1 MIKIASVN
9 DHDIFEVTKGD
20 SEHIRDM
27 FSSSYTDVDSEIA
40 TSSDWESWVATFI
53 PDWFK
58 YIFEPGLKVIESGKE
73 EDYLSRYPYEDE
85 ISSEDKARLR
95 HPLFVI
101 STQKDVE
108 YKNILFA
115 TPPVG
120 IEAVCITDN
129 GEYWRG
135 DSDGGYFSDI
145 IGDEQLAN
153 VILNEIYSY
162 IARVESL
169 PEETDQES

>member
-9 DHDIFEVTKGD
+9 DYDIFEVTKGD
-20 SEHIRDM
+20 SEYIRDM
-27 FSSSYTDVDSEIA
+27 FSSSHADIDSET
-40 TSSDWESWVATFI
+40 TSSHDLEAWVATFI

-58 YIFEPGLKVIESGKE
+58 YVFEPGLKVIESGRE

-108 YKNILFA
+108 HKNILFA

-120 IEAVCITDN
+120 TEAVCITDN

-135 DSDGGYFSDI
+135 DSDGGYFSDVI
-145 IGDEQLAN
+145 DDRQLAN
-153 VILNEIYSY
+153 DILDEICSY
-162 IARVESL
+162 ITRVGSPL
-169 PEETDQES
+169 EETS

>member
-1 MIKIASVN
+1 MRRIASVN
-9 DHDIFEVTKGD
+9 GYDIFEVIKGD
-20 SEHIRDM
+20 SRCIHDM
-27 FSSSYTDVDSEIA
+27 FSSSHADTDSETTA
-40 TSSDWESWVATFI
+40 SHDWEAWVATFM

-73 EDYLSRYPYEDE
+73 EAYLSRYPYEDE

-101 STQKDVE
+101 STQKDAK

-115 TPPVG
+115 TPPVET
-120 IEAVCITDN
+120 EAICITDN

-135 DSDGGYFSDI
+135 DSDGGYFSDV
-145 IGDEQLAN
+145 IGDKQLAN
-153 VILNEIYSY
+153 SILDEIYDY
-162 IARVESL
+162 ITKVESPL
-169 PEETDQES
+169 KETSEV

>member
-9 DHDIFEVTKGD
+9 DYDIFEVIKGD
-20 SEHIRDM
+20 SEYIRDM
-27 FSSSYTDVDSEIA
+27 FSSSHANIDSEIT
-40 TSSDWESWVATFI
+40 TSNDWEPWVATFI
-53 PDWFK
+53 LDWFK
-58 YIFEPGLKVIESGKE
+58 YVFEPGLKVIESGKE

-85 ISSEDKARLR
+85 IGREDKARLR

-108 YKNILFA
+108 HKNILFA

-120 IEAVCITDN
+120 TEAVCIMGN

-135 DSDGGYFSDI
+135 DSDGRYFSDA
-145 IGDEQLAN
+145 IGDRQLTN
-153 VILNEIYSY
+153 GILDEICGY
-162 IARVESL
+162 ITRVESPL
-169 PEETDQES
+169 EETS

>member
-1 MIKIASVN
+1 MLKITSVN
-9 DHDIFEVTKGD
+9 DYDIYEVIKGD
-20 SEHIRDM
+20 SKCIHDM
-27 FSSSYTDVDSEIA
+27 FSSSHADIDSETT
-40 TSSDWESWVATFI
+40 TSHDWEAWVATFT

-58 YIFEPGLKVIESGKE
+58 HIFEPGLNVIESGKE

-85 ISSEDKARLR
+85 MSSEDKARLR

-101 STQKDVE
+101 SIHKGIE

-115 TPPVG
+115 TPLVG
-120 IEAVCITDN
+120 TEAVCITDS
-129 GEYWRG
+129 GAYWRG
-135 DSDGGYFSDI
+135 DSDGEYFSDI
-145 IGDEQLAN
+145 VGDKQLAN

-169 PEETDQES
+169 LKETSEV

>member
-1 MIKIASVN
+1 M
-9 DHDIFEVTKGD
+9 
-20 SEHIRDM
+20 
-27 FSSSYTDVDSEIA
+27 
-40 TSSDWESWVATFI
+40 

-101 STQKDVE
+101 STQKDAK

-115 TPPVG
+115 TPLVG
-120 IEAVCITDN
+120 TEAVCITDS
-129 GEYWRG
+129 GGYWRG
-135 DSDGGYFSDI
+135 DSDGEYFSDI
-145 IGDEQLAN
+145 VGDKQLAN
-153 VILNEIYSY
+153 VILNEIYNY
-162 IARVESL
+162 IAKVESL
-169 PEETDQES
+169 RIEN

>member
-1 MIKIASVN
+1 MIKIASV
-9 DHDIFEVTKGD
+9 DGYDIFEVTKGD

-27 FSSSYTDVDSEIA
+27 FSSSYTGVDSETT
-40 TSSDWESWVATFI
+40 TSNDQEPWVATFI

-58 YIFEPGLKVIESGKE
+58 YVFEPGLKVIESGKE

-85 ISSEDKARLR
+85 ISSEDKTRLR

-108 YKNILFA
+108 YKNIFFA

-120 IEAVCITDN
+120 TEAVCITDN

-145 IGDEQLAN
+145 IGDRRLAN
-153 VILNEIYSY
+153 SILDEIYSY
-162 IARVESL
+162 IARVESSS
-169 PEETDQES
+169 EGTGQES

>member
-1 MIKIASVN
+1 MIRITSVN
-9 DHDIFEVTKGD
+9 DYDIFEVTKGD
-20 SEHIRDM
+20 SEYILDM
-27 FSSSYTDVDSEIA
+27 FSSSHADIDSEIT
-40 TSSDWESWVATFI
+40 TSHDWEAWVATFM

-58 YIFEPGLKVIESGKE
+58 YVFEPGLKVIESGKE
-73 EDYLSRYPYEDE
+73 EDYLSRYPYEGE
-85 ISSEDKARLR
+85 ISSEDKARLC

-108 YKNILFA
+108 YKNIFFA

-120 IEAVCITDN
+120 TEAVCITDN

-145 IGDEQLAN
+145 IGDRRLAN
-153 VILNEIYSY
+153 SILDEIYSY

-169 PEETDQES
+169 LKETSEV